1 MAHEKSE
8 TVKIGSRFFNRD
20 TVGKDK
26 GRILGNQKGFATMR
40 EAVSAAEKRSKRFDT
55 PPRRNPWRF

>member
-8 TVKIGSRFFNRD
+8 TVKRGSRWFNID

-26 GRILGNQKGFATMR
+26 GRVLGNQKGFATSQ
-40 EAVSAAEKRSKRFDT
+40 EAVSAAKKRSQSFNVPKRKPT
-55 PPRRNPWRF
+55 KK